1 MTPKAKKQEGQHKGP
16 TSAIILIEVIPHEHL
31 NVLKSVKT
39 DLEKIQG
46 IKDICGIFGT
56 WDLSAILE
64 GTSFEELKTKVID
77 EIRAVDGVGRT
88 ETLLRFPL

>member
-1 MTPKAKKQEGQHKGP
+1 MTPKMKTQEGQHKGP
-16 TSAIILIEVIPHEHL
+16 TSAIILIEVVPHEHL
-31 NVLKSVKT
+31 NVLQSVKT
-39 DLEKIQG
+39 DLEKIPG
-46 IKDICGIFGT
+46 MKDVCGIFGT

-77 EIRAVDGVGRT
+77 EIRSVDGVGRT